1 MCDIC
6 HAVRCLPSCPAYG
19 GDYEGSGGAVGRCA
33 LCEGVIHAGE
43 RALVQGKRLL
53 CLACAE
59 ESDLDAV
66 LYIEGAECTCDLLC
80 NRLGWES
87 RYV

>member
-6 HAVRCLPSCPAYG
+6 HAVRCLPACPAYEG
-19 GDYEGSGGAVGRCA
+19 SFEGSGAAVGRCA
-33 LCEGVIHAGE
+33 LCEGVIHTGE
-43 RALVQGKRLL
+43 RALLRGKRLL
-53 CLACAE
+53 CLSCAE
-59 ESDLDAV
+59 ESGLDEL
-66 LYIEGAECTCDLLC
+66 LYIEGAESVSDLLC

>member
-6 HAVRCLPSCPAYG
+6 HSIRCLPACPAYG
-19 GDYEGSGGAVGRCA
+19 GDFEGSGPAVGRCM

-43 RALVQGKRLL
+43 RVLVRGKHLV

-59 ESDLDAV
+59 EGDLDAL
-66 LYIEGAECTCDLLC
+66 LYVEGAECVSDLLC